1 MWWLIWE
8 FRIIVIESLLRII
21 CSILPSCS
29 YVNYFRNREIMAN
42 QQNLQNQQVL
52 RLEATITDE
61 TNDHGMNVIRNFTL
75 QNNPH
80 HMSSNISIE
89 MEGTINVYIYIIF
102 IVCIQLREWSTNWG
116 SKLSELRNTGVA
128 PGAGG
133 CIIIVLLAVP
143 NSIEIL

>member
-1 MWWLIWE
+1 
-8 FRIIVIESLLRII
+8 
-21 CSILPSCS
+21 
-29 YVNYFRNREIMAN
+29 MAN

-102 IVCIQLREWSTNWG
+102 IVCIQLREWSTN
-116 SKLSELRNTGVA
+116 
-128 PGAGG
+128 
-133 CIIIVLLAVP
+133 
-143 NSIEIL
+143 